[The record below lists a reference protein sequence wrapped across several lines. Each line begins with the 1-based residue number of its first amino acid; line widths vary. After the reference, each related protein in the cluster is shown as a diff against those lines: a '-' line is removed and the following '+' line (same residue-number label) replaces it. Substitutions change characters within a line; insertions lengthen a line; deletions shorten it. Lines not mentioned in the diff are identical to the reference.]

1 MDGIGVK
8 SKAKGFT
15 AEFADLE
22 NGCEKHSSGRPAEDY
37 EFEASQRS
45 HVLIIAPEREA
56 LTFPSMLS
64 RLRRLSRRCVTLCR
78 EMQILRREMAS
89 LFRGVSLMHP
99 SGLAIQKYKRSGYPT
114 RPVDCAMVGARF
126 DD

>member
-1 MDGIGVK
+1 M
-8 SKAKGFT
+8 T
-15 AEFADLE
+15 EFADFQ

-78 EMQILRREMAS
+78 EMQILRREMACLQS
-89 LFRGVSLMHP
+89 RQGWNSNRMEGVTPFALSAP
-99 SGLAIQKYKRSGYPT
+99 
-114 RPVDCAMVGARF
+114 
-126 DD
+126 